1 MVSDMAERE
10 LEEEEMSGKRLSTL
24 GPRGLAKTAKRRIGR
39 RIDQLFSAEKW
50 VELDGVISK
59 ALVAAPDDHWLHVR
73 RADVW
78 YEQRRY
84 RKAATLYRKVL
95 ELMPGCPLGRWGL
108 ASAQMALG
116 AHPEARRLFQSLA
129 REKPEVLG
137 ARDCGEGVRW
147 ARGVVADANFRLG
160 QLAEREG
167 SKVVARRRYR
177 AYLRMV
183 ERPALSI
190 ESRKGAQE
198 RLRALGDRGQSR

>member
-1 MVSDMAERE
+1 MN
-10 LEEEEMSGKRLSTL
+10 GKRLATP
-24 GPRGLAKTAKRRIGR
+24 GPRGLAKAAKRRISK
-39 RIDQLFSAEKW
+39 RIDQLISAEKW
-50 VELDGVISK
+50 VELEGVISK

-73 RADVW
+73 RADAW

-108 ASAQMALG
+108 ASAELALG
-116 AHPEARRLFQSLA
+116 AHPEARKLFQSLA
-129 REKPEVLG
+129 REKPEVMG
-137 ARDCGEGVRW
+137 TRVCGEGVRW

-177 AYLRMV
+177 TYLRTM

-198 RLRALGDRGQSR
+198 RLSALGVRGQGR

>member
-1 MVSDMAERE
+1 MN
-10 LEEEEMSGKRLSTL
+10 GKRLATP
-24 GPRGLAKTAKRRIGR
+24 GPRGLAKAAKRRISK
-39 RIDQLFSAEKW
+39 RIDQLISAEKW
-50 VELDGVISK
+50 VELEGVISK

-73 RADVW
+73 RADAW

-108 ASAQMALG
+108 ASAELALG
-116 AHPEARRLFQSLA
+116 AHPEARKLFQSLA
-129 REKPEVLG
+129 REKPEVMG
-137 ARDCGEGVRW
+137 TRVCGEGVRW

-177 AYLRMV
+177 TYLRTM

-198 RLRALGDRGQSR
+198 RLSALGVRGQDR